1 MGAEGDLYDCVWK
14 ALIKGMISLP
24 IAHLECIR
32 DFWAPGPDSALL
44 DLRIKKEVQPLL
56 DSMKIWTN
64 KLQQMLVDELT
75 DILENQNN
83 GQDSLKTPLS
93 QSIPKVLSLVKDVG
107 RLEIMVERVSS
118 DTVWLPF

>member
-1 MGAEGDLYDCVWK
+1 MGADGDLDDCVWK
-14 ALIKGMISLP
+14 ALMKGMISLP
-24 IAHLECIR
+24 TAHLECIR

-56 DSMKIWTN
+56 DSMKIWT
-64 KLQQMLVDELT
+64 KQMLVDELT

-83 GQDSLKTPLS
+83 GQDSLETPLS

-107 RLEIMVERVSS
+107 MLEIMVERVSR